1 MGHID
6 ASCGGVILT
15 AKTRI
20 AGKRCLQIT
29 MICLCVSAVGLG
41 NTSLAQPQGM
51 NGLGVGSKKPLD
63 EIVVLTT
70 RRGAK
75 VADVPSNIS
84 SIDGTDIRFQA
95 SDHISEILNRLPG
108 LNVQRGSGQEHLTA
122 IRSPVLTG
130 GAGAGSFLYL
140 EDGVPLRAAGFANV
154 NGLFEAHTELAGGVE
169 VVRGPGSALYGSNAV
184 HGLINVLTPSPSTDR
199 GGQIDLSW
207 GRYGRGQMNASLSGG
222 DGQFGAF
229 AGLTLTNENGYR
241 QNAGLD
247 QQKATL
253 RTDWDGGNQRLR
265 LTLAGHNLNQE
276 TAGFI
281 EGPDAYKDS
290 TLARSNPN
298 PEAFRDTRALRASM
312 RYEHD
317 LTDQLVLS
325 ITPYARWNEMDFLLH
340 FLPSKA
346 LEENGHKSFG
356 ALNTLDWTFGEH
368 RLIVGADIEW
378 SDGFL
383 RETQS
388 IPDVFSFVQ
397 GVHYDYEVE
406 SWVGA
411 LYAHGEWQATDA
423 LRLIA
428 GLRAEATEYDYD
440 NKIAAD
446 TFGRF
451 IRPADRNDDFFTLTP
466 KFGLTYR
473 INDNNMI
480 FANYARGGRAPQT
493 TDAYRLQLSQEVGE
507 VEEEKL
513 DSIEIG
519 ARGAVAGFNYQ
530 VTAYAMKKDNF
541 FFRDSDGFNVTDGKT
556 NHWGLEADLG
566 KELGKWFAVNVGAAY
581 SRNVY
586 DFDNVASGVVDGNDV
601 DTAPRLTAN
610 ARLIWTPTNNV
621 RAELEWVHMG
631 EYYTDPAN
639 ANRYPGHDLLNLRTD
654 WQITENLS
662 VFGAVRNLT
671 NTDYAE
677 RADFAFGS
685 ERYFPG
691 EERAAEIGVRASF

>member
-1 MGHID
+1 M
-6 ASCGGVILT
+6 
-15 AKTRI
+15 
-20 AGKRCLQIT
+20 RCLQT
-29 MICLCVSAVGLG
+29 ALICLCASILG
-41 NTSLAQPQGM
+41 HGQASLAQSQEPEGRGFQ
-51 NGLGVGSKKPLD
+51 SKRPLD
-63 EIVVLTT
+63 EIVVVTT
-70 RRGAK
+70 RRGAR
-75 VADVPSNIS
+75 VGEVPSNIS
-84 SIDGTDIRFQA
+84 TIDAVEITFQA
-95 SDHISEILNRLPG
+95 ADHISEILNRLPG
-108 LNVQRGSGQEHLTA
+108 LNIQRGSGQEHLTA

-154 NGLFEAHTELAGGVE
+154 NGLFEAHPELAGGVE

-184 HGLINVLTPSPSTDR
+184 HGLINVLTPEPDGTQR
-199 GGQIDLSW
+199 GLIDMSW
-207 GRYGRGQMNASLSGG
+207 GRYGRGQLNASVTGG
-222 DGQFGAF
+222 ADDLALF

-247 QQKATL
+247 QQKGTF
-253 RTDWDGGNQRLR
+253 RTDWDGGNQRFR

-281 EGPDAYKDS
+281 EGPDVYKDS
-290 TLARSNPN
+290 TIARSNPN
-298 PEAFRDTRALRASM
+298 PEAFRDTRALRATM
-312 RYEHD
+312 RYERD
-317 LTDQLVLS
+317 LSENLLLS

-356 ALNTLDWTFGEH
+356 TLNTLDWTLGMH

-406 SWVGA
+406 SLVGA
-411 LYAHGEWQATDA
+411 LYAHGEWQLTEA
-423 LRLIA
+423 LRVVA

-451 IRPADRNDDFFTLTP
+451 IRPADRKDDYFTLTP
-466 KFGLTYR
+466 KLGATLR
-473 INDNNMI
+473 LNDNNMI
-480 FANYARGGRAPQT
+480 FANYARGARAPQT

-507 VEEEKL
+507 IEEEEL
-513 DSIEIG
+513 DSIELG
-519 ARGAVAGFNYQ
+519 ARGNVSGLNYQ
-530 VTAYAMKKDNF
+530 ITAYAMRKENF

-556 NHWGLEADLG
+556 NHWGVEA
-566 KELGKWFAVNVGAAY
+566 ELGKQLGQQFAVNASIAY

-586 DFDNVASGVVDGNDV
+586 DFNNFASGVVDGNDV

-610 ARLIWTPTNNV
+610 ARLIWMPVSNI
-621 RAELEWVHMG
+621 RAELEWVHIG

-639 ANRYPGHDLLNLRTD
+639 ANRYPGHDLINIRAD
-654 WQITENLS
+654 WQLTDNLS
-662 VFGAVRNLT
+662 VFGAIRNVT

-691 EERAAEIGVRASF
+691 EERAAEIGLRAAF

>member
-1 MGHID
+1 
-6 ASCGGVILT
+6 LR
-15 AKTRI
+15 AKSKVGTTR
-20 AGKRCLQIT
+20 RLQIAA
-29 MICLCVSAVGLG
+29 ICLSVGFFG
-41 NTSLAQPQGM
+41 PAAKSVAQSPEIDGF
-51 NGLGVGSKKPLD
+51 GGALKRPLD
-63 EIVVLTT
+63 EIVVVTT

-75 VADVPSNIS
+75 VSDVPSNIS
-84 SIDGTDIRFQA
+84 SIGGADIRFQA
-95 SDHISEILNRLPG
+95 VDHISELLNSLPG
-108 LNVQRGSGQEHLTA
+108 LNIQRGSGQEHLTA

-154 NGLFEAHTELAGGVE
+154 NGLFEAHTELAAGVE
-169 VVRGPGSALYGSNAV
+169 VVRGPGSAFHGSNAV
-184 HGLINVLTPSPSTDR
+184 HGLVNILTQSPR
-199 GGQIDLSW
+199 GERQGQIDLSW
-207 GRYGRGQMNASLSGG
+207 GRYGRGQLNASVAGESNG
-222 DGQFGAF
+222 FGVF

-247 QQKATL
+247 QQKATF
-253 RTDWDGGNQRLR
+253 RADWDGGNQRMR
-265 LTLAGHNLNQE
+265 LTISGHNLNQE

-281 EGPDAYKDS
+281 EGPDVYKDS
-290 TLARSNPN
+290 SLARSNPN
-298 PEAFRDTRALRASM
+298 PEAFRDTRALRAAL
-312 RYEHD
+312 RYERD
-317 LTDQLVLS
+317 LSDQLVLS
-325 ITPYARWNEMDFLLH
+325 ITPYTRWNEMDFLLH

-356 ALNTLDWTFGEH
+356 ALNTLDWTFGDH
-368 RLIVGADIEW
+368 RLIVGADVEW

-383 RETQS
+383 TETQS

-406 SWVGA
+406 SLVGA
-411 LYAHGEWQATDA
+411 LYAHGEWQATNA
-423 LRLIA
+423 LRIIA
-428 GLRAEATEYDYD
+428 GIRAEATEYDYD

-466 KFGLTYR
+466 KLGITYR
-473 INDNNMI
+473 LNDNNMV
-480 FANYARGGRAPQT
+480 FANYARGARAPQT
-493 TDAYRLQLSQEVGE
+493 TDAYRLQLSQVVGE
-507 VEEEKL
+507 IDEEEL

-519 ARGAVAGFNYQ
+519 ARGTISGFNYQ
-530 VTAYAMKKDNF
+530 VTAYAMRKENF

-556 NHWGLEADLG
+556 NHWGLEADFS
-566 KELGKWFAVNVGAAY
+566 KELSEYFAVSIGAAY

-586 DFDNVASGVVDGNDV
+586 DFNNFASGVVDGNDV

-610 ARLIWTPTNNV
+610 TRLIWTPTNSV
-621 RAELEWVHMG
+621 RAELEWAHMG

-639 ANRYPGHDLLNLRTD
+639 ANRYPGHDLLNIRAD
-654 WQITENLS
+654 WQITDRVSL
-662 VFGAVRNLT
+662 FGAIRNLT

-691 EERAAEIGVRASF
+691 EERAAELGVRASF